1 MWRKVF
7 RLCTFISTPVVLYT
21 PFVWLLPRPNLVS
34 YPANNP
40 IEDRVLVSDLENWKG
55 RLAAV
60 FDGHGGWQISDY
72 LSKKITLAAEIKLKS
87 LKSKPSEEDFKKII
101 ESLFDDL
108 EQEIYD
114 NAQKPY
120 SMGFANVS
128 FVGACGLVALVTDEF
143 YILGNAGDCQAVLVS
158 KDSDKV
164 QGTNLCRIHSSNLLE
179 EQQRLAAQFPNE
191 KNIVVCKRP
200 KACYVKGR
208 LMPTHSFGD
217 LHLKHSEFN
226 NPERYPRNFG
236 FRKSNIPNFT
246 GPYISHKPDIQIK
259 AIRPSD
265 QFLIL
270 ASDGLWDEMTEQ
282 EAAEV
287 ISHCTTGEEAVN
299 LLLETALRKAAES
312 SKMSISDIKELK
324 LGDRRSYHDD
334 ISIVVIPLH

>member
-1 MWRKVF
+1 MWRKLF
-7 RLCTFISTPVVLYT
+7 RFCTFVSAPALIYT

-40 IEDRVLVSDLENWKG
+40 IEDRVVVSDLENWKG

-60 FDGHGGWQISDY
+60 FDGHGGWQVSDY
-72 LSKKITLAAEIKLKS
+72 LSKNITLNAEKQLKS
-87 LKSKPSEEDFKKII
+87 LSKPSKENLKQIM
-101 ESLFDDL
+101 ESLFDSL

-114 NAQKPY
+114 NARKPY

-128 FVGACGLVALVTDEF
+128 FVGACGLVAFVTDEF
-143 YILGNAGDCQAVLVS
+143 YVLGNAGDCQAVLVTR
-158 KDSDKV
+158 DGEKV
-164 QGTNLCRIHSSNLLE
+164 QGINLCKIHSSNLPE
-179 EQQRLAAQFPNE
+179 EQQRLAAKFPGE
-191 KNIVVCKRP
+191 KDIVVCKHP

-217 LHLKHSEFN
+217 LYLKHSEFN
-226 NPERYPRNFG
+226 NPERYPPTFG
-236 FRKSNIPNFT
+236 FRKPSIPNFT
-246 GPYISHKPDIQIK
+246 GPYISHKPDIQIRDIQ
-259 AIRPSD
+259 AHD

-287 ISHCTTGEEAVN
+287 ISHCTSTEEATQ

-312 SKMSISDIKELK
+312 SRMSMSDIKNLK